1 MNVGFRSFW
10 VGFNFIGFGY
20 PTSLLTYSKR
30 GSSFGDGVRELD
42 NAIGAILNL
51 IIQNGLANNTLVIF
65 TSDNGAA
72 LVSRQKGI
80 AIFDNSYT

>member
-1 MNVGFRSFW
+1 MSGS
-10 VGFNFIGFGY
+10 GLFGLGLISLGLGTRLHY
-20 PTSLLTYSKR
+20 LLTYSKR
-30 GSSFGDGVRELD
+30 GSSFGDAVRELD

-80 AIFDNSYT
+80 GIFDNSYT